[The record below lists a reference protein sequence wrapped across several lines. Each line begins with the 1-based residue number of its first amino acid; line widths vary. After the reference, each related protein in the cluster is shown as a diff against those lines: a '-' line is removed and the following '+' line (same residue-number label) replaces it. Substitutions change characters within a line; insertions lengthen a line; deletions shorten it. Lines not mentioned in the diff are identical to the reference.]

1 MSNDFDSESLNLGV
15 QPVQYYVDNDGSLKF
30 ISEYI
35 SSSNFNGTIPVVS
48 TTISASSIVPGMYI
62 SVTGSGVNSQYYPV
76 VSISVDD
83 PELEDTPSQSMTVTY
98 IDGENIAEN
107 IYLDQLDLVDVKYE
121 NWDEKDLGTSGWGIT
136 SGGNAIF
143 SNVAVR
149 GRIEATE
156 GEISGDLTLGGSLT
170 ASNSGGYLTIS
181 SSGIF
186 GYTSSGLFHLD
197 NINGEMSFTG
207 DITANSGKVKKLT
220 IGAGK
225 SYPIVSLTGTA
236 SVKYG
241 ERDSGNFILTVDPNS
256 KNFSPGD
263 YFYLAGVKTS
273 GSAFIIDNGTG
284 LNSPIDPAGFFTN
297 LSLNSD
303 GSWNNTYVYQIIT
316 ASYLS
321 GSPQYD
327 KYFCRLQQGLVASNY
342 DFSQVTGTSGSMNF
356 GYVYFGEYSTYS
368 LSGGTFIDGLVLSTV
383 GPGTLFETYIP
394 DYIDLSGKLR
404 LGKGNLTFDG
414 DSLNV
419 VGNITALGGEIS
431 GDLAIVDGG
440 QIYVGNNKDSGQR
453 INIRHTDLT
462 GYSELGFPI
471 FSLVTGS
478 AVSAS
483 PILKSGGFDDL
494 VSGEDADPPWAAFWG
509 FWPPIGSAATVDST
523 FYKHGGQSLRLYL
536 IPGDYAVEQRAYG
549 LIPGEEYT
557 ISAWV
562 YSACALSVQ
571 KNELV
576 DIWLL
581 SASTTAG
588 DRPNYFVSD
597 TSLKSLIGA
606 TSVPAGVWT
615 KLSNKFVAPAA
626 PNIYHRIDLRTH
638 VRSASFNVWWDSI
651 EINKK
656 SETSQISGFYFN
668 DGEFLTDYLKI
679 SSDGNLIVGPIKQN
693 TVTSGTPDPTNI
705 TDILKI
711 SGTEQ
716 DYRLWVGHIDP
727 LKAGFNIT
735 KTGHIKTGLITSSA
749 TYNRTDTTAYVSI
762 SSGGV
767 FGRYSSTQKIKNDII
782 PINNLLSSKIDE
794 SKIISGSP
802 TINYKN
808 ILSLTPVEYS
818 LIDYPENK
826 KFGFLAED
834 VADKLPEIA
843 TYDDDG
849 PTYFDL
855 AGLLAATLSIVQ
867 EQQKTIEDL
876 ENRVIQLESKIGG

>member
-156 GEISGDLTLGGSLT
+156 GEISGDLNLGGSLTASTSFGFVKFSASGIYGVTSSGNFHLDTTTGEIDITGNINANSGQIKTLNVGPTEYPIFNIFGVSTSSATAASNSGQFILVTPVYKNYLPPPGGGPAGTIYNRKLITGDVFTVQDTETSTGPWEYAGSKFIVLSASYAENDDIYLNIGPYAGVVNKYHCKYHWYPDEYPPYNIYFNNLVTASGTFDIGYLSFVASQESVLKTPDGLELKTSLDGIVLANYRKKISNYSLGEFLQIPDYIDLNGTFKLGNGNLTFDGDNLNVTGNINATSGNIFGNLKLGGSLT
-170 ASNSGGYLTIS
+170 ASNNNGQLIIS
-181 SSGIF
+181 SSGI
-186 GYTSSGLFHLD
+186 SGITASGSFHLD
-197 NINGEMSFTG
+197 NIDGEMSFTG

-342 DFSQVTGTSGSMNF
+342 DFSQVTGASGSMNF

-383 GPGTLFETYIP
+383 GPGTFFETYIP
-394 DYIDLSGKLR
+394 DYVDLSGKLR
-404 LGKGNLTFDG
+404 LAKGKINFDG
-414 DSLNV
+414 TTLSV
-419 VGNITALGGEIS
+419 SGNISGNIKNNNRTITAI
-431 GDLAIVDGG
+431 
-440 QIYVGNNKDSGQR
+440 
-453 INIRHTDLT
+453 
-462 GYSELGFPI
+462 
-471 FSLVTGS
+471 
-478 AVSAS
+478 SAS
-483 PILKSGGFDDL
+483 VYTLQASDSWSILEINS
-494 VSGEDADPPWAAFWG
+494 
-509 FWPPIGSAATVDST
+509 
-523 FYKHGGQSLRLYL
+523 
-536 IPGDYAVEQRAYG
+536 
-549 LIPGEEYT
+549 
-557 ISAWV
+557 
-562 YSACALSVQ
+562 
-571 KNELV
+571 
-576 DIWLL
+576 
-581 SASTTAG
+581 SASTVIYIPYPSTTF
-588 DRPNYFVSD
+588 DSNSIIDFVQ
-597 TSLKSLIGA
+597 
-606 TSVPAGVWT
+606 
-615 KLSNKFVAPAA
+615 
-626 PNIYHRIDLRTH
+626 
-638 VRSASFNVWWDSI
+638 
-651 EINKK
+651 IN
-656 SETSQISGFYFN
+656 
-668 DGEFLTDYLKI
+668 
-679 SSDGNLIVGPIKQN
+679 
-693 TVTSGTPDPTNI
+693 
-705 TDILKI
+705 
-711 SGTEQ
+711 
-716 DYRLWVGHIDP
+716 
-727 LKAGFNIT
+727 
-735 KTGHIKTGLITSSA
+735 
-749 TYNRTDTTAYVSI
+749 
-762 SSGGV
+762 
-767 FGRYSSTQKIKNDII
+767 
-782 PINNLLSSKIDE
+782 
-794 SKIISGSP
+794 SGSVIFK
-802 TINYKN
+802 TVYTASTTLNSY
-808 ILSLTPVEYS
+808 L
-818 LIDYPENK
+818 NK
-826 KFGFLAED
+826 
-834 VADKLPEIA
+834 
-843 TYDDDG
+843 T
-849 PTYFDL
+849 TL
-855 AGLLAATLSIVQ
+855 AGKWTQANLRLRSENNWLLTG
-867 EQQKTIEDL
+867 DL
-876 ENRVIQLESKIGG
+876 L

>member
-1 MSNDFDSESLNLGV
+1 MSIEFENDSVDVGV
-15 QPVQYYVDNDGSLKF
+15 QKIEYYIDKDSSLKF
-30 ISEYI
+30 LAPYI
-35 SSSNFNGTIPVVS
+35 ASSNFNGTIPIVDTMLTASFLKPGMTIAFNGGGIGDQYFPIVS
-48 TTISASSIVPGMYI
+48 IEFDDLDLTDSPTNLITIKYLDADSIVTSKEI
-62 SVTGSGVNSQYYPV
+62 DKSESVAVRYEDW
-76 VSISVDD
+76 DD
-83 PELEDTPSQSMTVTY
+83 
-98 IDGENIAEN
+98 
-107 IYLDQLDLVDVKYE
+107 
-121 NWDEKDLGTSGWGIT
+121 KDLGSLGWSIT

-143 SNVAVR
+143 SNVGVR

-156 GEISGDLTLGGSLT
+156 GEISGDL
-170 ASNSGGYLTIS
+170 
-181 SSGIF
+181 
-186 GYTSSGLFHLD
+186 
-197 NINGEMSFTG
+197 
-207 DITANSGKVKKLT
+207 
-220 IGAGK
+220 
-225 SYPIVSLTGTA
+225 
-236 SVKYG
+236 
-241 ERDSGNFILTVDPNS
+241 
-256 KNFSPGD
+256 
-263 YFYLAGVKTS
+263 
-273 GSAFIIDNGTG
+273 
-284 LNSPIDPAGFFTN
+284 
-297 LSLNSD
+297 
-303 GSWNNTYVYQIIT
+303 
-316 ASYLS
+316 
-321 GSPQYD
+321 
-327 KYFCRLQQGLVASNY
+327 
-342 DFSQVTGTSGSMNF
+342 
-356 GYVYFGEYSTYS
+356 
-368 LSGGTFIDGLVLSTV
+368 
-383 GPGTLFETYIP
+383 
-394 DYIDLSGKLR
+394 
-404 LGKGNLTFDG
+404 
-414 DSLNV
+414 
-419 VGNITALGGEIS
+419 
-431 GDLAIVDGG
+431 AIVEGG

-462 GYSELGFPI
+462 GYSQLGFPT
-471 FSLVTGS
+471 FSLYTGS
-478 AVSAS
+478 ATTSSA
-483 PILKSGGFDDL
+483 ILKSGGFDDL

-615 KLSNKFVAPAA
+615 KLSNKFVVPAA

-668 DGEFLTDYLKI
+668 DGELLTDYLKI

-727 LKAGFNIT
+727 LKSGFNIT

-767 FGRYSSTQKIKNDII
+767 LGRYSSTQRIKNNII
-782 PINNLLSSKIDE
+782 PINNLLSSNIDKNKISSE
-794 SKIISGSP
+794 P
-802 TINYKN
+802 TTINYKN

-818 LIDYPENK
+818 LIDYPEDK

-843 TYDDDG
+843 TYDDNG

-855 AGLLAATLSIVQ
+855 AGLLAATLAIVQ
-867 EQQKTIEDL
+867 EQQISIENL
-876 ENRVIQLESKIGG
+876 ENRVLQLESQLGG